1 MRIRHCQ
8 VMARLPARGPRW
20 SGDCPDPSSAS
31 ACAMNRTVGR
41 LLVLCV
47 GILIALGAF
56 GVARLAGASCSPF
69 TRAPCVRVL
78 FLGNSYT
85 YVNDLPAVFRDIAR
99 AGGQNVETAWSRT
112 GAKRWRTTPPR
123 RHR

>member
-1 MRIRHCQ
+1 
-8 VMARLPARGPRW
+8 
-20 SGDCPDPSSAS
+20 
-31 ACAMNRTVGR
+31 MNRSVGR

-69 TRAPCVRVL
+69 THAPCTRVL

-85 YVNDLPAVFRDIAR
+85 YVNDLPTVFREQLAILAMSFSVSIPSIGIAMLIR
-99 AGGQNVETAWSRT
+99 
-112 GAKRWRTTPPR
+112 PPVR
-123 RHR
+123 